1 MRQKRFQTQMTKIWP
16 RRPCMINGSLA
27 SQTLLRA
34 YLGTNCVWNQ
44 LSLCIVRVNTWRKTV
59 FLHQNCTS
67 VIYTNERI
75 RLLFAEFQTWGPE
88 VIMHRSSS
96 VSVYLAL
103 TSGTPITQW
112 GTTDYVFCTCV
123 FFCVNNSFIC
133 IFIHD
138 KMTDFPMKL
147 VMYAQDYDKFLF
159 TEPV

>member
-1 MRQKRFQTQMTKIWP
+1 MQQKRFQTQMTKIWP

-27 SQTLLRA
+27 SQTLLKA
-34 YLGTNCVWNQ
+34 YQGTNCVWNQ
-44 LSLCIVRVNTWRKTV
+44 LSLCIVRNTWRKTV
-59 FLHQNCTS
+59 FLHQTITS
-67 VIYTNERI
+67 GIRI

-112 GTTDYVFCTCV
+112 GTTDYIFCTCV
-123 FFCVNNSFIC
+123 FLCFKNSFIC
-133 IFIHD
+133 IFIYD
-138 KMTDFPMKL
+138 KMTDFAMKL
-147 VMYAQDYDKFLF
+147 VMYARDYDNFLF